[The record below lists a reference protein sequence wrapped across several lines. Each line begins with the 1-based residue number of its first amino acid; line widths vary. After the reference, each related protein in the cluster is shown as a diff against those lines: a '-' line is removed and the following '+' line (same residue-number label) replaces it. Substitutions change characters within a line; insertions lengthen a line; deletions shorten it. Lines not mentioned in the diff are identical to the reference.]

1 MNPTFMVVFS
11 FVMPRNYTIVPIR
24 RHPRHFIESQNA
36 MSSRRIPGSHREPS
50 IREATGRPG
59 IEG

>member
-1 MNPTFMVVFS
+1 MVVFS